1 MKTHDWSELISE
13 HFETKLCW
21 VMTMYPGLLNVIVK
35 MIPLNDKYHF
45 GSERIVQNSLRPL
58 EIRNV
63 DKPIGTNSRIFV
75 TKTGFSAI
83 ANNIIN
89 LNNHLLCDVQA
100 DKIKTNASSD
110 MVKE

>member
-45 GSERIVQNSLRPL
+45 GPERGSFKIPCGHWKLGMWISQLALTVEFL
-58 EIRNV
+58 
-63 DKPIGTNSRIFV
+63 SRRQDSV
-75 TKTGFSAI
+75 R
-83 ANNIIN
+83 
-89 LNNHLLCDVQA
+89 
-100 DKIKTNASSD
+100 
-110 MVKE
+110 